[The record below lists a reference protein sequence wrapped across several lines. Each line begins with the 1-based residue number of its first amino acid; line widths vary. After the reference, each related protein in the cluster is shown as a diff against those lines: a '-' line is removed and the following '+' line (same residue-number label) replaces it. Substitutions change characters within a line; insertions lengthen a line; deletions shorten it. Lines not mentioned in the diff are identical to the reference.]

1 MLFKKGLLIFSFFS
15 FLLMAQNPVKDIAL
29 YKAVFEEKISW
40 QNYGQPVRKMVP
52 ATKVKKGATLVYVN
66 QIINKSHK
74 MKRQVVVNNP
84 IPYGSAYIRGTSS
97 CEGICE
103 MLYSIDDG
111 RTFRRSEELFV
122 IYGTKKRAA
131 MGSEYTHI
139 KFIFSKI
146 PPMSKIRMAFKVV
159 VK

>member
-1 MLFKKGLLIFSFFS
+1 MLLKKSLMVFGVLS
-15 FLLMAQNPVKDIAL
+15 FLLMAQNPVRDITL

-40 QNYGQPVRKMVP
+40 KNYGQQVRKMVP
-52 ATKVKKGATLVYVN
+52 VKRVNKGATLVYVN

-74 MKRQVVVNNP
+74 AKKQVIVNNP
-84 IPYGSAYIRGTSS
+84 IPYGLAYIRGTSS

-111 RTFRRSEELFV
+111 RTFKKSEELFV
-122 IYGTKKRAA
+122 VYGAKRRAA

-139 KFIFSKI
+139 KFIFSEI
-146 PPMSKIRMAFKVV
+146 PPMSKIRMAFKAV